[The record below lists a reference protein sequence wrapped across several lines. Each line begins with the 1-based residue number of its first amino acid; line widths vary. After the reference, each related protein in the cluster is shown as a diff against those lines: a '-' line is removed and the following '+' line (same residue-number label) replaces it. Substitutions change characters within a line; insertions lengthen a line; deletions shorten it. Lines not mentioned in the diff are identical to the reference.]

1 MILDFQ
7 VIVILFLDTESNKR
21 AECYI
26 PSLPSAP
33 PTTGWWS
40 VLGIRAETQQE
51 ETQGEQ
57 NLGGGQIIFFYH
69 S

>member
-33 PTTGWWS
+33 PPPGCWS

-57 NLGGGQIIFFYH
+57 DLGGGQIIFFYH

>member
-33 PTTGWWS
+33 PPPPQAVG
-40 VLGIRAETQQE
+40 RC
-51 ETQGEQ
+51 
-57 NLGGGQIIFFYH
+57 
-69 S
+69 